1 VVTGTKGDLVCVAG
15 RMGMGGCRA
24 CSISHR
30 LRKGPTNEVVACWL
44 EDRSPGVTLLVNNIP
59 TVTALLTLPVRVVV
73 TAGPRKEVLSVSG
86 TVGAWGRC
94 WDL

>member
-1 VVTGTKGDLVCVAG
+1 MFHFSSIKKGA
-15 RMGMGGCRA
+15 
-24 CSISHR
+24 
-30 LRKGPTNEVVACWL
+30 KNETLACWL
-44 EDRSPGVTLLVNNIP
+44 KDGSPGVTLLVNNIP